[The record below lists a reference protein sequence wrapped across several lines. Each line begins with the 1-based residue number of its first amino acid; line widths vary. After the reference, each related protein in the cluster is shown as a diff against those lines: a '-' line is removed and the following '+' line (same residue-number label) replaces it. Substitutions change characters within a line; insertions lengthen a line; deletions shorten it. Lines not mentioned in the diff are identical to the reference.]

1 EYSVLSNRR
10 LDLHEFRGRQWLSFC
25 FEFPKT
31 IRDALRAFH
40 AAVIVAAHLR
50 ASLIHA
56 ADVVS
61 LAACCFDLLERVAA
75 FWNREVVF
83 CLPAFHFV
91 IDLQPVEFHPMNLI
105 ASFVIDLAAPEG
117 HGHTALAADETQLG
131 FSLRGQSLFHSVYL
145 FEGAIKTTRVYL
157 IRFNA

>member
-1 EYSVLSNRR
+1 WGQGTKVRKHERPECYTGWAEESTNIVLSNRR

-83 CLPAFHFV
+83 CLPA
-91 IDLQPVEFHPMNLI
+91 
-105 ASFVIDLAAPEG
+105 
-117 HGHTALAADETQLG
+117 
-131 FSLRGQSLFHSVYL
+131 
-145 FEGAIKTTRVYL
+145 
-157 IRFNA
+157 